1 MQRKTASLEGSREE
15 KFPEKTSIFG
25 QRFNVWLGEKYGNI
39 NWLKP
44 YGNPELLNFRINS
57 KPSSDARHPITLCS
71 FMFGFIKDINNRT
84 N

>member
-15 KFPEKTSIFG
+15 KFPEKTNIFG

-44 YGNPELLNFRINS
+44 FRINS